1 MYEKLPA
8 CIENFQWIRILLLF
22 QVIVVVW
29 FFYWTLILYALKQ
42 GISDNKTLFHSWSF
56 GKINY
61 QLFGIGL
68 FVIILGYIVMASGET
83 ESIQSVKIAP
93 LILILGYCIL
103 IPAAILVKP
112 KDKA

>member
-1 MYEKLPA
+1 MEKLPA

-22 QVIVVVW
+22 LGNSCCLV
-29 FFYWTLILYALKQ
+29 FLLNFNLYALKQ
-42 GISDNKTLFHSWSF
+42 VNLDNKTLFHSWSF

-68 FVIILGYIVMASGET
+68 FVIILGYIIMATGET
-83 ESIQSVKIAP
+83 EDIQSVKIAP
-93 LILILGYCIL
+93 LILMIGYCVF
-103 IPAAILVKP
+103 IPVSILVKP

>member
-1 MYEKLPA
+1 M
-8 CIENFQWIRILLLF
+8 
-22 QVIVVVW
+22 
-29 FFYWTLILYALKQ
+29 KQ
-42 GISDNKTLFHSWSF
+42 GNPDNKTLFHSRSF

-61 QLFGIGL
+61 QLFGVGL
-68 FVIILGYIVMASGET
+68 FVIISGYILMATGET

-93 LILILGYCIL
+93 LILIIGYCVF

>member
-1 MYEKLPA
+1 MEKLLV
-8 CIENFQWIRILLLF
+8 CIQNLQWIRKLLLF
-22 QVIVVVW
+22 QGIFVVW
-29 FFYWTLILYALKQ
+29 AFCRTLILCALKL
-42 GISDNKTLFHSWSF
+42 GNSENKTLFHSWSF

-68 FVIILGYIVMASGET
+68 FVIILGYIVMATGET

-93 LILILGYCIL
+93 LILIIGYCVF